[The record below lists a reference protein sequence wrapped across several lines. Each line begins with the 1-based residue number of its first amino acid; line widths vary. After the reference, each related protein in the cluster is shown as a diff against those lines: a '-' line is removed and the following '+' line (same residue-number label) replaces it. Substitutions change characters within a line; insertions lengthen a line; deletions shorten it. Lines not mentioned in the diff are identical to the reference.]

1 MPILLS
7 FLGQNIAAPN
17 YVNLL
22 QQNNLMLSEA
32 NVTSC
37 EFLQQT
43 IEAWLDVGANVQ
55 NPVPQYDVTQYVL
68 WAQLLPVRC
77 DFQDE
82 SGVIT
87 KCTNETSFSGSY
99 FPNKTCDV
107 WDLAPPDPNDATPE
121 YYANLTGIR
130 VGGITEYAAMDT
142 ALLTFALDGN
152 SSIFP
157 NTTFSVR
164 LLVNE
169 NHAISFV

>member
-7 FLGQNIAAPN
+7 FLGENNVAPN
-17 YVNLL
+17 FVHLL

-55 NPVPQYDVTQYVL
+55 NPVPQYKITQYVL

-77 DFQDE
+77 DFQQED
-82 SGVIT
+82 GVIT
-87 KCTNETSFSGSY
+87 NCTAGAS
-99 FPNKTCDV
+99 FPNSTCNL
-107 WDLAPPDPNDATPE
+107 WNLAPSDPNDATPE
-121 YYANLTGIR
+121 YYANLLDIR
-130 VGGITEYAAMDT
+130 VGGVSEYVEIDTE
-142 ALLTFALDGN
+142 LLTFSLDGN
-152 SSIFP
+152 SSVFP

-169 NHAISFV
+169 THAISFV